1 MTSLDVL
8 NDINT
13 NSNEISLI
21 QEEDSREVTT
31 IYDSTQESSEV
42 IKYDLNFGN
51 PNNSVNSPMK
61 FCSLSPIE
69 IADAEET
76 GNIYSN
82 SNCTSTGNSR
92 LTSTNSQFSCSGKSS
107 NNLETEYSDIEEV
120 EFSKALDLPK
130 LRSPFSLKISIDSGK
145 EVSSE
150 ATTSNNKTVPPTK
163 KRRNRSLRWSYQGQI
178 DTINEVQKQN
188 AMQETQNKLLAN
200 DSYKM
205 NSEITLRKMHKRTT
219 SLPYNTVLKV
229 DTNLNNEQ
237 TGTNMISLKK
247 RLSPSTFFKTQ
258 DDRELKIKQ
267 QQQKIKDLEL
277 ENLKQFSHIQ
287 ELKFQTSYCIKEIE
301 LLKAHN
307 STLPKAQKQSPV
319 TPIKNNKLSLYI
331 FNIFVLL
338 LVSGALIAY
347 FHQNLQL
354 RAKYLLNSS
363 PSDRL
368 DFLPNVEQLW
378 YSISEKSENFSN
390 KDNSLLDKLKFQIR
404 MIKLVYSNSKIYSN

>member
-1 MTSLDVL
+1 MASLDL
-8 NDINT
+8 LKDINA

-51 PNNSVNSPMK
+51 TNNSVNSPMK
-61 FCSLSPIE
+61 FCSLSPIG
-69 IADAEET
+69 IADDDDV

-82 SNCTSTGNSR
+82 NNFTSTSNSR

-107 NNLETEYSDIEEV
+107 RDSETGYSDVEEL
-120 EFSKALDLPK
+120 EPCKGLDIPK
-130 LRSPFSLKISIDSGK
+130 LRSPFSLKNSIDIGK
-145 EVSSE
+145 EPVPGNASTNS
-150 ATTSNNKTVPPTK
+150 KTVPPTK

-200 DSYKM
+200 DTSKIT
-205 NSEITLRKMHKRTT
+205 SEIPLKKLHKRTN
-219 SLPYNTVLKV
+219 SLPYNTGLKV
-229 DTNLNNEQ
+229 DTKVNNEQ

-258 DDRELKIKQ
+258 DERELKIKQ
-267 QQQKIKDLEL
+267 QHQKIKDLEL

-301 LLKAHN
+301 LLKAHTK
-307 STLPKAQKQSPV
+307 SLPKAQNQPPV
-319 TPIKNNKLSLYI
+319 TPIKKTKLSLYI
-331 FNIFVLL
+331 FKTFVLL
-338 LVSGALIAY
+338 LLSGALIAY
-347 FHQNLQL
+347 FYQDLQFH
-354 RAKYLLNSS
+354 AKYFLHPSTSNS
-363 PSDRL
+363 L
-368 DFLPNVEQLW
+368 DFSPKVEQLW
-378 YSISEKSENFSN
+378 YSISTKSDNFN
-390 KDNSLLDKLKFQIR
+390 DKDSSFLDKLKFQICL
-404 MIKLVYSNSKIYSN
+404 IKIVYSNSKLYSN